1 MIFQRL
7 FKMIMK
13 SIRKHEIHYINDI
26 PNVSGNCIYAVNH
39 SCKWDSQYM
48 MEVLPRPLYMLV
60 GKQRLDFIDRFGF
73 IWSGTV
79 WVDRKDKTSKVKS
92 KEKLNK
98 LLQKGKNIC
107 IFPEGTWNL
116 TPEKPML
123 PLYWG
128 VIDLAQKNGVPII
141 PICLEYR
148 KDICY
153 VKTGDPIYVAE
164 DADKLEEITKLR
176 EIFATIRWEQWE
188 MFPQEKRCDV
198 EEDYWE
204 KYVTERLAEYP
215 KLNYEYEKRCI
226 RE

>member
-48 MEVLPRPLYMLV
+48 MEVLSRPLYILV
-60 GKQRLDFIDRFGF
+60 GKQRLDLIDRFGF
-73 IWSGTV
+73 MWSGTV
-79 WVDRKDKTSKVKS
+79 WVDRKDKTSKAKS

-107 IFPEGTWNL
+107 IFPEGTWNI

-128 VIDLAQKNGVPII
+128 CYRFGTKESSSYYTNMFGIQRKHLLCESWRTN
-141 PICLEYR
+141 IC
-148 KDICY
+148 C
-153 VKTGDPIYVAE
+153 
-164 DADKLEEITKLR
+164 
-176 EIFATIRWEQWE
+176 
-188 MFPQEKRCDV
+188 
-198 EEDYWE
+198 
-204 KYVTERLAEYP
+204 
-215 KLNYEYEKRCI
+215 
-226 RE
+226 